1 MKTNREIGEAF
12 FYRPF
17 EKERI
22 KYFGIIE
29 TIHIL
34 FSIRVLTYKKKL
46 SCYLYKTFHFR
57 E

>member
-1 MKTNREIGEAF
+1 MKTNREIGKAF

-34 FSIRVLTYKKKL
+34 FSIRVLTYKKKANFL
-46 SCYLYKTFHFR
+46 FI
-57 E
+57 

>member
-1 MKTNREIGEAF
+1 MKTNREIGKAF

-34 FSIRVLTYKKKL
+34 FSIRVLTYKKKTNFL
-46 SCYLYKTFHFR
+46 FI
-57 E
+57 

>member
-1 MKTNREIGEAF
+1 MKTKREIGKAF